1 MDFFSETKFNA
12 PIKGQNN
19 ESGNPELNILGG
31 VSVASVGGSPVLSIA
46 DHKID
51 VSVAISSTKS
61 INTSDSITADGSISA
76 VGNIDGGSI
85 STCGDIT
92 ANGTISGGAITTSG
106 NITGGS
112 ISTCGDITAS
122 GSITAKSITSQCS
135 INTMDLNAS
144 GMITS
149 GMIQANGDIIAASTT
164 IRGRY
169 LVAGGGGIELGGETI
184 TSWAEL
190 KGPAGPSIQRFT
202 SPELPAN
209 CSQFY
214 FEGCNLVTGTEL
226 PFIQVRETAT
236 GKLVQMDVWVN
247 LDGCCSGYTVGKPV
261 ANIQPCSTATD
272 AGAWT
277 AIVMN

>member
-31 VSVASVGGSPVLSIA
+31 VTVSSVDGCYAQIIINPEDQNVTIDGALTIQSGESPILSISGA
-46 DHKID
+46 DHRID
-51 VSVAISSTKS
+51 VGEKIWSTKS
-61 INTSDSITADGSISA
+61 INTSDSITAEGNISA
-76 VGNIDGGSI
+76 CGNII
-85 STCGDIT
+85 TCGEL
-92 ANGTISGGAITTSG
+92 
-106 NITGGS
+106 
-112 ISTCGDITAS
+112 
-122 GSITAKSITSQCS
+122 TAKTITSQCS
-135 INTMDLNAS
+135 INTRDLTVS
-144 GMITS
+144 GILSGGMINV
-149 GMIQANGDIIAASTT
+149 GGDIITSAGITGGT
-164 IRGRY
+164 IR
-169 LVAGGGGIELGGETI
+169 ANTGIMLSGETI

-202 SPELPAN
+202 SPEVPAN

-247 LDGCCSGYTVGKPV
+247 LDGCCSGFTVGKPI
-261 ANIQPCSTATD
+261 ANIEPCSTATE